1 MNGPLPDPEAVDR
14 FRADV
19 EALTRSAKERD
30 AAPGLLGVAVSGG
43 PDSLALLLLAYAAF
57 PQHVRAATVDHK
69 LRPESAAEAG
79 FVHDICARF
88 GIPHATLAAGD
99 AIAGNVQAGARAL
112 RYRLLAGWAAREG
125 TSWLLTAHHRDDQAE
140 TLLMRLQRGSGL
152 AGLAGIRAVTEIL
165 GLRVARPLLGWS
177 RAELADLVAAAGLEA
192 VQDPGNR
199 DERYDRARL
208 RRRLGEADWIDPAPL
223 ARSAQALAE
232 ADLALEW
239 SVERLIEERVEAAP
253 GGLSFAAQNVP
264 PELRRRVLLRVLA
277 LLVPTNP
284 PRGEAVQRLLA
295 RLDAGG
301 TATLAGVVCRG
312 GAIWRFES
320 EPARRRS

>member
-1 MNGPLPDPEAVDR
+1 MNGSLPEPAGVDR

-19 EALTRSAKERD
+19 EALTGP
-30 AAPGLLGVAVSGG
+30 APGLLGVAVSGG
-43 PDSLALLLLAYAAF
+43 PDSLALLLLACAAF
-57 PQHVRAATVDHK
+57 PGGVRAATVDHQ
-69 LRPESAAEAG
+69 LRPESAAEAA
-79 FVHDICARF
+79 FVHDICARLA
-88 GIPHATLAAGD
+88 IPHATLAAGD

-112 RYRLLAGWAAREG
+112 RYRLLAGWAAAEG
-125 TSWLLTAHHRDDQAE
+125 TGWLLTAHHRDDQAE

-152 AGLAGIRAVTEIL
+152 AGLAGIRAATEIF

-232 ADLALEW
+232 AEAALEW

-253 GGLSFAAQNVP
+253 GGLAFDPAGIPA
-264 PELRRRVLLRVLA
+264 ELRRRALLRLLA
-277 LLVPTNP
+277 LLVPADP
-284 PRGEAVQRLLA
+284 PRGDAVQRLLA
-295 RLDAGG
+295 ALETGA
-301 TATLAGVVCRG
+301 TATLAGVKCEG
-312 GAIWRFES
+312 GPIWRLTP
-320 EPARRRS
+320 EPPRHNS